1 MQNHHNASSEHKGD
15 ADVQLYCRIGHR
27 NLAKIMWQ
35 FLKILKINKYIVNTN
50 VGLQRQ
56 KTRLVLTFCVLPDEK
71 YGKLVTMS
79 EMVFRKRDTKIYL
92 DNGSSSSL
100 VWDR

>member
-15 ADVQLYCRIGHR
+15 ADVQLHCRIGHR

-50 VGLQRQ
+50 
-56 KTRLVLTFCVLPDEK
+56 
-71 YGKLVTMS
+71 
-79 EMVFRKRDTKIYL
+79 MVYKDKKHASF
-92 DNGSSSSL
+92 
-100 VWDR
+100 